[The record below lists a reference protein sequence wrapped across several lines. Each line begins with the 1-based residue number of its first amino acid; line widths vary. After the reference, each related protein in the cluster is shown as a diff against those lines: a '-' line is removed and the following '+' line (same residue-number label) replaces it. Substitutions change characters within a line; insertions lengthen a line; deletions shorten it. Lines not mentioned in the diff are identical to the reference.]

1 VIHLGERDCS
11 LQRRHQKVI
20 EEAPAPDM
28 TVALRKYIG
37 AAAVAAAKAVRY
49 RGAGTVEF
57 VADGT
62 SGLRADAFWF
72 IEMNT
77 RLQVEHPVTEEITRL
92 DLVEWQFRIATGE
105 KLPLTQDQIGFEGHA
120 IEARVYAEDP
130 EHDFLPSTGRIVA
143 LELPKNIRVDSGV
156 ETGGEVPPFYDPMI
170 AKIIA
175 HAPTRD
181 AALERL
187 TKALDD
193 TLIAGVRTN
202 VAFLAA
208 LCRASQFRKGK
219 VDTGFIDRNL
229 TALGATPHEPDNGAA
244 ALGAMHL
251 LKARAAKEA
260 LVVDEDASSGAYS
273 PWSAED
279 AFQLGGV
286 REVRL
291 PIVVDG
297 EDAEA
302 VVSYGKD
309 GLHLKVG
316 IAPAG
321 GARVFVS
328 GGDAYVLLRGR
339 QTRIRIRDFSVSDL
353 SPGGG
358 DNVIKAPMHGRVLEL
373 LARVGDRVVLGQRLA
388 VIEAMKMEH
397 TLRAP
402 FAGVVR
408 ELPVSTGTQVVE
420 GAPIVVLEPIETSAE

>member
-1 VIHLGERDCS
+1 
-11 LQRRHQKVI
+11 
-20 EEAPAPDM
+20 
-28 TVALRKYIG
+28 
-37 AAAVAAAKAVRY
+37 
-49 RGAGTVEF
+49 
-57 VADGT
+57 
-62 SGLRADAFWF
+62 
-72 IEMNT
+72 MNT
-77 RLQVEHPVTEEITRL
+77 RLQVEHPVTEEITGL
-92 DLVEWQFRIATGE
+92 DLVEWQFRIAAGE

-156 ETGGEVPPFYDPMI
+156 ETGGEVPPFYDPML

-175 HAPTRD
+175 HAPMRD
-181 AALERL
+181 AAVERL
-187 TKALDD
+187 ATALDD

-202 VAFLAA
+202 VAFLAT
-208 LCRASQFRKGK
+208 LCRASQFRQGK

-229 TALGATPHEPDNGAA
+229 TALGATPHAPDNGAA
-244 ALGAMHL
+244 AVGALHL
-251 LKARAAKEA
+251 LKTRTAIEA
-260 LVVDEDASSGAYS
+260 LVVDEDAASEADS
-273 PWSAED
+273 PWSARD

-286 REVRL
+286 RELTL

-309 GLHLKVG
+309 GVYLKVG
-316 IAPAG
+316 GIVPAS

-339 QTRIRIRDFSVSDL
+339 QTRIRIRNFSVSDVD
-353 SPGGG
+353 PGGG
-358 DNVIKAPMHGRVLEL
+358 DKVIKAPMHGRVLEL
-373 LARVGDRVVLGQRLA
+373 LARVGDHVALGQRLA

-402 FAGVVR
+402 FAGVVS

-420 GAPIVVLEPIETSAE
+420 GAPIMVLEPVEASAE